1 MRRVWSAGLLAIAAI
16 AATAIGC
23 SHNGDG
29 KSGGVARYLLT
40 STCTADIS
48 FIAANE
54 ISVDRLDVPS
64 GWDFMFAA
72 DEGDSLFI
80 SATLDCDGTVTV
92 DIFKEGLKVKTDT
105 ASGLNATATAER
117 RF

>member
-1 MRRVWSAGLLAIAAI
+1 MRRVWSAGLLATAAI
-16 AATAIGC
+16 AATALGC
-23 SHNGDG
+23 SHSSDSN
-29 KSGGVARYLLT
+29 SGGVARYLLT

-92 DIFKEGLKVKTDT
+92 DIFKDGLKVKTDT